1 MKLVRLVVLLLLA
14 NAGFFAWSQGW
25 LDGLSFLRAQPERE
39 PERLARQFQPHLLRV
54 VTAGSA
60 PSGAA
65 VAPAPAP
72 TPAAASGSGAQ
83 DALACVEAGP
93 YGAADA
99 AAAEALLLPLLPT
112 GSLTR
117 RTVERPGVWLV
128 YAGRYIAADALQRK
142 IDEMRR
148 LQVPFDEVTAPPDL
162 APGLS
167 LGRFESRQA
176 AEQALERLTQRGV
189 RAARVVLLTEP
200 STRIALRI
208 ERADAALVAQL
219 AGLPGSVAGQ
229 PLAQAFKPC

>member
-1 MKLVRLVVLLLLA
+1 MRLARLVVLLIVV

-25 LDGLSFLRAQPERE
+25 LDGLSFLHAQRERE

-54 VTAGSA
+54 VS
-60 PSGAA
+60 PGAA
-65 VAPAPAP
+65 SAPAPASAP
-72 TPAAASGSGAQ
+72 VAAAASVAQ
-83 DALACVEAGP
+83 DAIACFEAGP
-93 YGAADA
+93 FSATDAD
-99 AAAEALLLPLLPT
+99 AAEALLTPRLPA

-117 RTVERPGVWLV
+117 RSVERPGVWIV

-142 IDEMRR
+142 IEELRR
-148 LQVPFDEVTAPPDL
+148 LQVPFEELTSPPDL

-167 LGRFESRQA
+167 LGRFDGRQG

-189 RAARVVLLTEP
+189 RSARVVVLTEP
-200 STRIALRI
+200 STRIALRV
-208 ERADAALVAQL
+208 ERADAALGAQL

>member
-1 MKLVRLVVLLLLA
+1 MRLARLALLLILA
-14 NAGFFAWSQGW
+14 NAGFFSWSQGW
-25 LDGLSFLRAQPERE
+25 LDGVTFLRAQPERE

-54 VTAGSA
+54 VS
-60 PSGAA
+60 PGA
-65 VAPAPAP
+65 APAPAAAAA
-72 TPAAASGSGAQ
+72 PAASAAATTTQ

-93 YGAADA
+93 FTPADA
-99 AAAEALLLPLLPT
+99 AAAEALLAPLLPA

-117 RTVERPGVWLV
+117 RSVERPGVWIV

-142 IDEMRR
+142 IDELRR
-148 LQVPFDEVTAPPDL
+148 LQVPFDEVTSPPDL

-167 LGRFESRQA
+167 LGRFDSRQG

-189 RAARVVLLTEP
+189 RAARVVVLTEP

-208 ERADAALVAQL
+208 ERADASLAAQL
-219 AGLPGSVAGQ
+219 GSLPGSVAGQ

>member
-1 MKLVRLVVLLLLA
+1 MRLVRLALLLLVV

-25 LDGLSFLRAQPERE
+25 FDGLAFFRAQPERE

-54 VTAGSA
+54 VSPGATSA
-60 PSGAA
+60 PAGAG
-65 VAPAPAP
+65 APA
-72 TPAAASGSGAQ
+72 ASATDTGQ

-93 YGAADA
+93 YTAADA
-99 AAAEALLLPLLPT
+99 AAAEALLEPLLPA

-117 RTVERPGVWLV
+117 RTVERPGVWIV

-142 IDEMRR
+142 IDELRR
-148 LQVPFDEVTAPPDL
+148 LQVPFDEVTSPPDL

-167 LGRFESRQA
+167 LGRFDSRPG

-189 RAARVVLLTEP
+189 RTARVVVLTEP
-200 STRIALRI
+200 STRIALRV
-208 ERADAALVAQL
+208 ERADAALAAQL
-219 AGLPGSVAGQ
+219 AGLPGSIAGQ

>member
-1 MKLVRLVVLLLLA
+1 MRLARLVVLLLLA

-54 VTAGSA
+54 VTAGAASA
-60 PSGAA
+60 PA
-65 VAPAPAP
+65 VAPAAAA
-72 TPAAASGSGAQ
+72 TAASGAGAL
-83 DALACVEAGP
+83 DALACLEAGP

-99 AAAEALLLPLLPT
+99 ATAEALLQPLLPA

-148 LQVPFDEVTAPPDL
+148 LQVPFDEVTTPPDL

-176 AEQALERLTQRGV
+176 ADQALERLTQRGV

-208 ERADAALVAQL
+208 ERADAALAAQL
-219 AGLPGSVAGQ
+219 VGLPGSAAGQ